1 MSRYYHAVRRPVRR
15 PGAEQFLLI
24 MLLSFAFSVSATRL
38 FLELT
43 GYPQLGGGG
52 LHIAHLLWGGL
63 LLFIAALL
71 PLIFANRWVYRV
83 VALLSGLG
91 IGLFIDEVGKFIT
104 QNNDYFY
111 PAAAPIVYAFFLI
124 CVLIYLQFS
133 RPTARDSRAE
143 LYTALEMMDDIL
155 DHDLDPSEK
164 ADIEARL
171 RFVTEQKDQPELA
184 QFANILMEYFT
195 QDNLYLAPYA
205 PHRLKK
211 VETRLRALEERHLSQ
226 ARFRFLLVLGIGALG
241 LVSLIVPMREILIR
255 AQPES
260 VVSSLNPI
268 LQNASRNTL
277 ILFIRLQILHG
288 LTGLALIVGAILLA
302 ARRER
307 LGISFSYFA
316 LLVYLTVVNLLL
328 FYYNQFSTII
338 SAVIQFVL
346 LMGALYYRQRY
357 LSSREQAPLPELQSD
372 GTHLVA

>member
-1 MSRYYHAVRRPVRR
+1 MSRYYHAVRQPVRR

-133 RPTARDSRAE
+133 RPTARDSRTE
-143 LYTALEMMDDIL
+143 LYTALEMMEDIL
-155 DHDLDPSEK
+155 DHDLDPAEK
-164 ADIEARL
+164 AEIEARL
-171 RFVTEQKDQPELA
+171 RYVMEQEDQPELA
-184 QFANILMEYFT
+184 HFAKNLMEYFS
-195 QDNLYLAPYA
+195 QDNIYLAPLA
-205 PHRLKK
+205 PDRLKK
-211 VETRLRALEERHLSQ
+211 VETRLRNLEERHLNR
-226 ARFRFLLVLGIGALG
+226 ARFRILLVIGIGALG
-241 LVSLIVPMREILIR
+241 LVSLIVPLREILLR
-255 AQPES
+255 AQPELLAN
-260 VVSSLNPI
+260 SLNPI
-268 LQNASRNTL
+268 LQNASRNAL
-277 ILFIRLQILHG
+277 VLFMRLQIIQG
-288 LTGLALIVGAILLA
+288 LTGLTLMIGATLLA
-302 ARRER
+302 TRHER
-307 LGISFSYFA
+307 PGIGISYFA
-316 LLVYLTVVNLLL
+316 LLVYLTVVDLLL

-338 SAVIQFVL
+338 AACIQFIL

-357 LSSREQAPLPELQSD
+357 LSHPEKTPVPELQSD
-372 GTHLVA
+372 L

>member
-1 MSRYYHAVRRPVRR
+1 MSRYYHAVRNPVRR

-83 VALLSGLG
+83 VAILSGLG

-133 RPTARDSRAE
+133 RPAARDGRAE
-143 LYTALEMMDDIL
+143 LYTVLEMIEDIL
-155 DHDLDPSEK
+155 DHDLDPAEK
-164 ADIEARL
+164 AEIEARL
-171 RFVTEQKDQPELA
+171 RFVMEQDNQPELA
-184 QFANILMEYFT
+184 HFAKNLMEYFA
-195 QDNLYLAPYA
+195 QDHLYLAPY
-205 PHRLKK
+205 PPDRLKK
-211 VETRLRALEERHLSQ
+211 IETRLRILEERHLNRV
-226 ARFRFLLVLGIGALG
+226 RFRFVLAVGIGILG
-241 LVSLIVPMREILIR
+241 LVSLIGPTQALLIQTR
-255 AQPES
+255 LE
-260 VVSSLNPI
+260 VVASSLNPI
-268 LQNASRNTL
+268 LQNASRNAL
-277 ILFIRLQILHG
+277 ILFIRLQILQG
-288 LTGLALIVGAILLA
+288 LTGLTLLIGATLFA
-302 ARRER
+302 TRRER
-307 LGISFSYFA
+307 LGIDFSYFS
-316 LLVYLTVVNLLL
+316 LLVYLTVVDLLL

-338 SAVIQFVL
+338 SACIQFVL
-346 LMGALYYRQRY
+346 LLGALYYRQRY
-357 LSSREQAPLPELQSD
+357 LSSRDQTPVLEPQGD
-372 GTHLVA
+372 D